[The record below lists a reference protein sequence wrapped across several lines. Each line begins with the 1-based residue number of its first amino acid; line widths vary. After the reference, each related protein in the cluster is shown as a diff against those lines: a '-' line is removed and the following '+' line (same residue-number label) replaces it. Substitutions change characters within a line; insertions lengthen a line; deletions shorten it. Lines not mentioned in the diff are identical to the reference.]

1 MPRKKKERN
10 PNVPKKKMGRPLKE
24 IDYKK
29 LDSLCFIQCTGEEI
43 SAILDIDY
51 SNLNKK
57 LKNETG
63 KTFTQY
69 YAEKRSGGKMSLRRR
84 QFAMS
89 ETNPTMAI
97 WLGKNWLG
105 QSDKTEI
112 DHKNSDGSLTPT
124 VIEIV
129 APDDE
134 S

>member
-1 MPRKKKERN
+1 MPKKKD
-10 PNVPKKKMGRPLKE
+10 PNKPRKKMGRPLKK
-24 IDYKK
+24 IDYET
-29 LDSLCFIQCTGEEI
+29 LDNLCFIQCTGTEI
-43 SAILDIDY
+43 SSILGLHYD
-51 SNLNKK
+51 NLNKK
-57 LKNETG
+57 LKKERG
-63 KTFTQY
+63 KSFTEY
-69 YAEKRSGGKMSLRRR
+69 YAEKASGGKMSLRRR

-89 ETNPTMAI
+89 KTNPTMAI

-112 DHKNSDGSLTPT
+112 DHKNSDGSLAPT